1 MVVPGRRKEVGLGN
15 LKTFA
20 IFSTLCCG
28 AVVPSIGAGLD
39 DSKTPVAPA
48 STPSPPPEAT
58 PRPEPP
64 VAPRKYLDTGA
75 HLFNKGR
82 YELAAKYLEAAQLYR
97 DRLTSNERI
106 VLDLYRE
113 KFDVYSKP
121 PKPEEF
127 IPETV
132 AVRPALSGPRDA
144 NVEAA
149 SIVGRSVDIL
159 APLTSQPSTGIDPAN
174 SPSKTFTGEVP
185 ESSAAMPASTLSG
198 SIAGRDTTDIK
209 QKARWLLQLARD
221 QMFRKEF
228 DAAERTITEARTY
241 KVKWGF
247 FDETPDKLSAALT
260 KARAKGIA
268 GKPSS
273 GVAGSTE
280 PTTGLDA
287 VLTHDRRTA
296 RNALRDARIALNAG
310 QTDRAD
316 AIVRDLRTWDV
327 RYGMFE
333 DTPDKLSVAISDARR
348 REASRSADLM
358 VRSYLGNSSRPVAPI
373 NNDIPPQVQSPAP
386 EAPRPE

>member
-20 IFSTLCCG
+20 IFSALCCG
-28 AVVPSIGAGLD
+28 AVVLSIGAAPD
-39 DSKTPVAPA
+39 DSQTPVAPA

-75 HLFNKGR
+75 RLFNKGR

-121 PKPEEF
+121 RKSEEF
-127 IPETV
+127 VPETV
-132 AVRPALSGPRDA
+132 VARPASSGPRDTD
-144 NVEAA
+144 VEAA
-149 SIVGRSVDIL
+149 STVGRSVDVL
-159 APLTSQPSTGIDPAN
+159 APLAPQPSAGSDPAA
-174 SPSKTFTGEVP
+174 SPSSPFTGEAP
-185 ESSAAMPASTLSG
+185 QTPAAMPASTLSDT
-198 SIAGRDTTDIK
+198 IAGRDTTDIK
-209 QKARWLLQLARD
+209 QKARWLLQRARD

-268 GKPSS
+268 GKPST

-280 PTTGLDA
+280 PTAGLDA
-287 VLTHDRRTA
+287 ELPHDRRTA
-296 RNALRDARIALNAG
+296 RNAMRDARTALNAG

-316 AIVRDLRTWDV
+316 AIIRDLRTWDI

-333 DTPDKLSVAISDARR
+333 DTPDKLSVAIAEARR

-358 VRSYLGNSSRPVAPI
+358 VRSYLGNSSRPGTPI
-373 NNDIPPQVQSPAP
+373 NKDAPPQVQSPET